1 MLKYRVNEMAALNI
15 IMLVFRMNLSHTKG
29 SKVTYRKE
37 TGLSFSS
44 TIKLN
49 EPLSKLTLDC

>member
-1 MLKYRVNEMAALNI
+1 MAALNI